1 MTCAGVVIGEAARVG
16 DHVTLMQYVTL
27 GGTGKETGDRHPKVL
42 ECAQVA
48 AHSTVLGA
56 PLLPC
61 LASAQ
66 APRRLWTMPSAPRR
80 MLSHVTA
87 IQ

>member
-1 MTCAGVVIGEAARVG
+1 MLWRGRDACDTWEKILIAGVVIGEAARVG

-42 ECAQVA
+42 EYAQVA

-56 PLLPC
+56 L
-61 LASAQ
+61 
-66 APRRLWTMPSAPRR
+66 
-80 MLSHVTA
+80 
-87 IQ
+87 

>member
-1 MTCAGVVIGEAARVG
+1 MG

-42 ECAQVA
+42 EYAQVG

-56 PLLPC
+56 P
-61 LASAQ
+61 
-66 APRRLWTMPSAPRR
+66 
-80 MLSHVTA
+80 
-87 IQ
+87 

>member
-1 MTCAGVVIGEAARVG
+1 MG

-42 ECAQVA
+42 EYAQVA

-56 PLLPC
+56 HLLPR
-61 LASAQ
+61 LA
-66 APRRLWTMPSAPRR
+66 
-80 MLSHVTA
+80 TA
-87 IQ
+87 AAGHMGRHGQGSSSPNLA